1 MGRSRCTYIEAWSR
15 WESTRQ
21 HKFLSLVKSFY
32 FSRIFRNFSYYF
44 IVILLVDFNFFG
56 RVVGSN
62 PSFYRNWIYNFAG
75 SRDDNLKQYVK
86 ISGLIFFST
95 LWKFSNYFGRTP
107 QRYET
112 LQTPDVELKA
122 ASEVKTSAAI
132 RSTTEHQ
139 KSAI

>member
-1 MGRSRCTYIEAWSR
+1 MGEYKATRVFIPGQILPFFTYFFVLF
-15 WESTRQ
+15 
-21 HKFLSLVKSFY
+21 HC
-32 FSRIFRNFSYYF
+32 YF
-44 IVILLVDFNFFG
+44 IGGLQFFLVELWDQILPFF
-56 RVVGSN
+56 
-62 PSFYRNWIYNFAG
+62 RNWIYNFAG
-75 SRDDNLKQYVK
+75 SRDDSLKKCKNQWSH
-86 ISGLIFFST
+86 IFST
-95 LWKFSNYFGRTP
+95 VWKFSNYFGRTP

>member
-1 MGRSRCTYIEAWSR
+1 MGRSRCTYIEEWSR

-21 HKFLSLVKSFY
+21 HEFLSMVKSFY
-32 FSRIFRNFSYYF
+32 FSRIFP
-44 IVILLVDFNFFG
+44 IVSLLFHWWTSIFFFG
-56 RVVGSN
+56 RVVGSK
-62 PSFYRNWIYNFAG
+62 PSFFRNCIYNFAG
-75 SRDDNLKQYVK
+75 SGDDSLKKYVK

-95 LWKFSNYFGRTP
+95 VWKFSNYFGKTP

-132 RSTTEHQ
+132 RDTTEHQ

>member
-32 FSRIFRNFSYYF
+32 FSHIFRIISYYF
-44 IVILLVDFNFFG
+44 IVISLVDFKFF
-56 RVVGSN
+56 VVSN
-62 PSFYRNWIYNFAG
+62 PSFFCCRNWIYNFAG

-132 RSTTEHQ
+132 RDTTEHQ